1 MKRPVRTLLF
11 GLLAALAFT
20 ACGDTALNVPLAD
33 FSIQVDAVGYTAG
46 QVVYPKDPTTFN
58 ETYVNVKTIT
68 VSGNLKVTYD
78 VVQAPLSMT
87 FYARTENPGDA
98 GCTDAGLAW
107 VCSASNETAISGSY
121 SFNNGDEKA
130 IDLGNENPQILAEG
144 LNNGSIWI
152 GAEVTNGIGT
162 NVLFEF
168 SNLVAHVTLF

>member
-20 ACGDTALNVPLAD
+20 ACNGTTLNVPLAD

-58 ETYVNVKTIT
+58 DTYVNVKTIT

-87 FYARTENPGDA
+87 FYARTQNPGDA

-121 SFNNGDEKA
+121 DFNSGDSKTIE
-130 IDLGNENPQILAEG
+130 LGNENPQILAEG

-152 GAEVTNGIGT
+152 GAEVTKGIGT